1 MKRKNGFTLIELLAV
16 IVILAVI
23 ALIATPL
30 IMNTINDARD
40 SAMQRSVQNIQHA
53 AEQHLVSKKVLDEN
67 YTFAMSDFNYKGE
80 KYDKMNIG
88 FNDKDEA
95 GVSVYK
101 DNKCYYVLA
110 GSSNVVIDKELDE
123 QGCLAKAGEVV
134 ETPVIPD
141 TPDTPENGITYVAPE
156 ATDTHKGIIYL
167 DPTNLA
173 NECNADNSVSTTET
187 KEGCMKWIR

>member
-1 MKRKNGFTLIELLAV
+1 MGRKGFTLIELLAV

-53 AEQHLVSKKVLDEN
+53 AEQHVMSKKVLDTN
-67 YTFAMSDFNYKGE
+67 YTFTMSDFNYKGE

-95 GVSVYK
+95 GVAVYK
-101 DNKCYYVLA
+101 DNKCFYILA
-110 GSSNVVIDKELDE
+110 CSSTVEINDKLDE
-123 QGCLAKAGEVV
+123 TACLASVG
-134 ETPVIPD
+134 PVIKTIGQITD
-141 TPDTPENGITYVAPE
+141 ELISNNSTYTYMNGTYL
-156 ATDTHKGIIYL
+156 KGL
-167 DPTNLA
+167 RFDFF
-173 NECNADNSVSTTET
+173 
-187 KEGCMKWIR
+187 